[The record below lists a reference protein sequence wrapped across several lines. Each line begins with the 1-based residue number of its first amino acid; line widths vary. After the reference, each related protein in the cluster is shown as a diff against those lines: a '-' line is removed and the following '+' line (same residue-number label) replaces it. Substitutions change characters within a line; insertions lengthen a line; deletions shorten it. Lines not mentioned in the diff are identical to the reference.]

1 MYSVEELKERAR
13 VARCDTLK
21 ALHVVGSGHPGGC
34 LSAIEI
40 FVTLYFHVMNID
52 PKNPKW
58 EDRDRFLLS
67 KGHAAPSLFAVLAQ
81 RGYFDI
87 HELLK
92 VRKHNGMLQATP
104 NLKVP
109 GGDSVSGSLGQNLSL
124 AIGTALAGRMDGK
137 TYRTFVMMGDGEM
150 QEGQNWEALM
160 MAPVYQLGNLVGILD
175 RNSVQMCGT
184 VNEILPWKDNAVERF
199 KAFGWNVIEV
209 DGHDIEALIKVF
221 DSIPNN
227 PVGQPTMIVANTVK
241 GKGVSFMEGKAAWH
255 GGSPNDEQM
264 AQIAKELGG
273 GTL

>member
-1 MYSVEELKERAR
+1 MYSVAELKEKAR
-13 VARCDTLK
+13 VARCDVLK

-34 LSAIEI
+34 LSAIDI
-40 FVTLYFHVMNID
+40 FVTLYFHVMKID

-67 KGHAAPSLFAVLAQ
+67 KGHAAPALFAVLAQ

-87 HELLK
+87 HELLR
-92 VRKHNGMLQATP
+92 VRKHDGMLQAPP
-104 NLKVP
+104 NLQGP
-109 GGDSVSGSLGQNLSL
+109 GGDSVSGSLGQNMSL

-137 TYRTFVMMGDGEM
+137 DYRTFVMMGDGEM

-160 MAPVYQLGNLVGILD
+160 MAPVYKLGNLIAILD
-175 RNSVQMCGT
+175 ENEVQMCGT
-184 VNEILPWKDNAVERF
+184 VGEILQWETNAADKFR
-199 KAFGWNVIEV
+199 AFGWNVIEV

-221 DSIPNN
+221 DSIPNK
-227 PVGQPTMIVANTVK
+227 PVGQPTMIVAHTVK

-255 GGSPNDEQM
+255 GGSPNKEQM
-264 AQIAKELGG
+264 EQIAKELGG

>member
-1 MYSVEELKERAR
+1 MYSVAELKEKAR
-13 VARCDTLK
+13 VARCDVLK

-34 LSAIEI
+34 LSAIDI
-40 FVTLYFHVMNID
+40 FVTLYFHVMKID

-67 KGHAAPSLFAVLAQ
+67 KGHAAPALFAVLAQ

-87 HELLK
+87 HELLR
-92 VRKHNGMLQATP
+92 VRKHDGMLQATP

-109 GGDSVSGSLGQNLSL
+109 GGDSVSGSLGQNMSL

-137 TYRTFVMMGDGEM
+137 DYRTFVMMGDGEM

-160 MAPVYQLGNLVGILD
+160 MAPVYQLGNLIAILD
-175 RNSVQMCGT
+175 ENEVQMCGT
-184 VNEILPWKDNAVERF
+184 VGEILQWETNAADKFR
-199 KAFGWNVIEV
+199 AFGWNVIEV

-221 DSIPNN
+221 DSIPNQ
-227 PVGQPTMIVANTVK
+227 PVGQPTMIVAHTVK
-241 GKGVSFMEGKAAWH
+241 GKGVSFMEGQAAWH
-255 GGSPNDEQM
+255 GGSPNKEQM
-264 AQIAKELGG
+264 EQIAKELGG